1 MKKSY
6 VSWLPAELRNRTM
19 AAISELIRIS
29 NFPANILPFAEQS
42 QQLPLASHWLEQCQN
57 FHPFFDM
64 AQFLTHPTQISLYN
78 WPLILPSAPLW
89 LQNFSFKFHFL
100 HFNHF
105 FAFRHHSFKFDAS
118 LYRELRIRENPL
130 NKKKPR
136 WIYFIEEINFRLAL
150 KLTICDKQ
158 GSLFF
163 SFFDWLCNIWN
174 LKNLLNT
181 FLLRN

>member
-42 QQLPLASHWLEQCQN
+42 QQLPLASHWLEQG
-57 FHPFFDM
+57 
-64 AQFLTHPTQISLYN
+64 HPTQISLYN

-136 WIYFIEEINFRLAL
+136 WIYFTEEINFILAL